1 MYRAYVEQTQSEKIY
16 LELSTKEKFVNISTV
31 IANRSDIFRCLEVIL
46 TKLTTLPFF

>member
-16 LELSTKEKFVNISTV
+16 
-31 IANRSDIFRCLEVIL
+31 DIFRCLEVIL